1 MCRKSFLLS
10 LGKSLGTPLFNL
22 IYLSY
27 HGSQLLSTTNL
38 SIKKGGIAPALAVSV
53 TWLGLVE
60 KVKEVAEVNYHFV
73 IRYYFV
79 HPGVVINFY
88 KLDIVGVGF
97 SIEVNY

>member
-1 MCRKSFLLS
+1 MV
-10 LGKSLGTPLFNL
+10 
-22 IYLSY
+22 
-27 HGSQLLSTTNL
+27 
-38 SIKKGGIAPALAVSV
+38 VSV

-79 HPGVVINFY
+79 HPGVVINLY